1 MRESPS
7 PPPAPGAAPSG
18 EEGFNDAWLQSEMH
32 DLFLSRETGT
42 SLSSAALDEA
52 IKILKK
58 GDPLSLPQAFDLL
71 HQAQLGDM
79 RIFGQM
85 PVRATAS
92 PFIPS
97 LGSAYIVSRRLCR
110 DDQSSSGVDAQHQAE
125 AISVTFQS
133 ILNSEVWW
141 SRDVLGFGV
150 AARPMGRNIRTW
162 KKSRE
167 RHPEGGAASPTE
179 LQRSEAHGYRGRLYT
194 LVARKTELP
203 NAVRARAEAAS
214 GAPSSATSPQSVDQQ
229 QLLAAAAQQAA
240 QQQQQASAGGFVP
253 VAQPQ
258 QPTSGP
264 PSPTRSTSPTR
275 ASKRPRGGSGSGAPG
290 GSGQSERYIAVGDI
304 GIVQVWRPRAPFEP
318 PRTPAAGPPY
328 RVDPT
333 AQQAVPLGGPQMLAA
348 GGPLVVPP
356 NYLPPD
362 PNFPGAPQSV
372 RRPIAQP
379 MPRGE
384 SPLDEKPRFGVE
396 PGLPTGF
403 FQPQSHFES
412 SDIVLNGN
420 LRVRG
425 DIICEGRVFG
435 QFITGPRQADYSEWF
450 KWHDDHLPAPQAT
463 VAAVHDEPATAQA
476 EATMPSLAAASR
488 NKPPPPG
495 SVVRLRPPEQV
506 LTLDTNGPGPCM
518 IVSTSPSLAAGVP
531 VEPTEA
537 ETGAL
542 VAFMGQVPVRCRG
555 AVKVG
560 DQLVPSGLGDGTAIA
575 RLSDDDDVAEDRA
588 VGVAMEAIDDDGDVH
603 VVNAFIRWDNAMSR
617 KLGQVVGEAVDELG
631 RRVVNVGRGVV
642 ALWLIGTVL
651 SLALVG
657 GCTFFDAPPKLHAAL
672 DQPLRVVLKFLA
684 LMAFGTTILLVLL
697 LRTAF
702 LDLHVLLAFW
712 GLFLFHYFVGAVVD
726 AIDYQNH
733 TATLTLDASFT
744 VLALV
749 YHWILLR
756 ALSSI
761 LHPKG
766 PTQLTARQQRPSRAT
781 RLAALL
787 GRVARGTVHSSKAH
801 KVSDHD
807 GASNDS

>member
-1 MRESPS
+1 MSESSS
-7 PPPAPGAAPSG
+7 PPPAPGAAHPG
-18 EEGFNDAWLQSEMH
+18 EEGLNEAWLQSEMH

-52 IKILKK
+52 INTLKV
-58 GDPLSLPQAFDLL
+58 GEPLSLPQAFDLL

-110 DDQSSSGVDAQHQAE
+110 DDQSSSSVDPQHQAE

-141 SRDVLGFGV
+141 SKDVLGFGV
-150 AARPMGRNIRTW
+150 AARPMGRNVRTW
-162 KKSRE
+162 KKPPRD
-167 RHPEGGAASPTE
+167 RPPEGGAASPTE
-179 LQRSEAHGYRGRLYT
+179 PQRSETHGYRGRLYT

-203 NAVRARAEAAS
+203 NAVRARAEAAG
-214 GAPSSATSPQSVDQQ
+214 GAPSAAAAPQVVEQQ

-240 QQQQQASAGGFVP
+240 QQQQQQTGFAP
-253 VAQPQ
+253 VAQQQ

-275 ASKRPRGGSGSGAPG
+275 ASKRPRGSSGSGVPG
-290 GSGQSERYIAVGDI
+290 SVGQSERYIAVGDI
-304 GIVQVWRPRAPFEP
+304 GIVQVWRPRASFEP
-318 PRTPAAGPPY
+318 PRTPAAGPPQF

-333 AQQAVPLGGPQMLAA
+333 APQAVALGGPQMMGAM
-348 GGPLVVPP
+348 GPLVVPP
-356 NYLPPD
+356 NYLPAD
-362 PNFPGAPQSV
+362 PTFPGAPPSV

-379 MPRGE
+379 LPRGE
-384 SPLDEKPRFGVE
+384 SPLDEKPRYE
-396 PGLPTGF
+396 QPLPLSF
-403 FQPQSHFES
+403 FQPQSQYEAA
-412 SDIVLNGN
+412 DVYVVNGS

-425 DIICEGRVFG
+425 DLICEGSVFG

-450 KWHDDHLPAPQAT
+450 KWHDDHLPAPE
-463 VAAVHDEPATAQA
+463 AAAAAAHDEPTAAQA
-476 EATMPSLAAASR
+476 VEASSLTASR
-488 NKPPPPG
+488 KPPPPG

-506 LTLDTNGPGPCM
+506 LTLDTDGPGPCM

-560 DQLVPSGLGDGTAIA
+560 DRLVPSGLGDGTAVA
-575 RLSDDDDVAEDRA
+575 RLSDDDDDTGEDRA
-588 VGVAMEAIDDDGDVH
+588 VGVAMEAIVDDDGGVH

-631 RRVVNVGRGVV
+631 RRAVNVGRGVV
-642 ALWLIGTVL
+642 ALWLMGMLL
-651 SLALVG
+651 SLALVA
-657 GCTFFDAPPKLHAAL
+657 GCTFFDAPPKLYAAL
-672 DQPLRVVLKFLA
+672 DQPLRVVLKCLA
-684 LMAFGTTILLVLL
+684 LMAFGTTVLLVLL
-697 LRTAF
+697 LRTSF
-702 LDLHVLLAFW
+702 VDLHVLLVFW
-712 GLFLFHYFVGAVVD
+712 GLFLLHYFVGAVLD

-733 TATLTLDASFT
+733 TATLALDATFT
-744 VLALV
+744 VLAVV

-756 ALSSI
+756 ALSN
-761 LHPKG
+761 LLRPRG
-766 PTQLTARQQRPSRAT
+766 PDPTRQQRPSLAT

-787 GRVARGTVHSSKAH
+787 GRVARGAGHSSKAP